1 MAMIDAKV
9 IDHGRWYQGAG
20 LGLADAV
27 VLGFGFA
34 AVLGWVVPVLAD
46 LVVVLV
52 VLALGFALVGA
63 AAKAVEVARL
73 RPRAARK
80 ARRANMTTS
89 ISIES
94 GCEQQHAET

>member
-1 MAMIDAKV
+1 
-9 IDHGRWYQGAG
+9 
-20 LGLADAV
+20 
-27 VLGFGFA
+27 
-34 AVLGWVVPVLAD
+34 
-46 LVVVLV
+46 LV